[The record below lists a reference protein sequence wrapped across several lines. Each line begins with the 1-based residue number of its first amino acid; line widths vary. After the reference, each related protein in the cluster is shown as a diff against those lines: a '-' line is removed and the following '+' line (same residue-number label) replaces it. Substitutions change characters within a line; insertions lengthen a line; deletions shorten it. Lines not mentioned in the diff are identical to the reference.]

1 MRARKEVPVV
11 RKFDGQDRLIILPG
25 EDIEGTTA
33 VGRPIGA
40 EYFDISKKLQFMDT
54 HNIGQSIISLANP
67 WLDFLP
73 SKEAR
78 DVAKRMNDESTNG
91 LIRTGFSF
99 LYFNL
104 FLAVLVLAS
113 GRSVRFTRCQ
123 EASLRLWRPA
133 YP

>member
-1 MRARKEVPVV
+1 MAAPY
-11 RKFDGQDRLIILPG
+11 DRSLSV
-25 EDIEGTTA
+25 TTA

-73 SKEAR
+73 SQEAR
-78 DVAKRMNDESTNG
+78 DVAKRMNDESTKAFHF
-91 LIRTGFSF
+91 ITF

-104 FLAVLVLAS
+104 FFVLLFYYFHSSLLHSSVWPLNSFLSIEVELAS
-113 GRSVRFTRCQ
+113 FF
-123 EASLRLWRPA
+123 LFL
-133 YP
+133 